1 MTLVT
6 KLNYLFKIY
15 REYGFREFLRI
26 GWLGLWHHGANRLVL
41 LALTKPTYVQRSSAD
56 ERFYDFHFASVD
68 ELMAM
73 KKKPDYEIAQLD
85 VDRVRMGIA
94 RCLVQWDGDQLT
106 GYTWVWLKKL
116 AYIADGFYLNL
127 PDDAIYNYKALT
139 LPAYRGFGFQGLRHV
154 KLLELLRP
162 DGIRQLFGFVASE
175 NTRSFRGVRKS
186 GYQVV
191 GELLIRKTGQ
201 RVQTRLRLNADFWP
215 GKPVLDDMGCP
226 MA

>member
-6 KLNYLFKIY
+6 KFNYLFTIL
-15 REYGFREFLRI
+15 RDYGLREFLRI
-26 GWLGLWHHGANRLVL
+26 GWLGLWHHGTNRLVL
-41 LALTKPTYVQRSSAD
+41 LALTKPTYVQRSSAA
-56 ERFYDFHFASVD
+56 ERFYDFHFASIE

-73 KKKPDYEIAQLD
+73 KNNPDYEIAQLD
-85 VDRVRMGIA
+85 VERVRNGTA
-94 RCLVQWDGDQLT
+94 RCLLQLDGDQLT
-106 GYTWVWLKKL
+106 GYTWVWLNKL

-139 LPAYRGFGFQGLRHV
+139 LPVYRGFGFQGLRHV
-154 KLLELLRP
+154 KLLELLAA
-162 DGIRQLFGFVASE
+162 DGIRRLFGFVASE

-191 GELLIRKTGQ
+191 GELLIRKNGR

-215 GKPVLDDMGCP
+215 GKPALDDMGCP
-226 MA
+226 VD

>member
-1 MTLVT
+1 
-6 KLNYLFKIY
+6 
-15 REYGFREFLRI
+15 
-26 GWLGLWHHGANRLVL
+26 
-41 LALTKPTYVQRSSAD
+41 
-56 ERFYDFHFASVD
+56 
-68 ELMAM
+68 MAM

-226 MA
+226 MV